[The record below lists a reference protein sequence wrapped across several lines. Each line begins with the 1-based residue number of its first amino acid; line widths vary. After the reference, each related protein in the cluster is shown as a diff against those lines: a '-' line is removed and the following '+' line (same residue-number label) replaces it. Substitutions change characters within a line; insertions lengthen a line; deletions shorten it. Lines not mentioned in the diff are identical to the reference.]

1 MRAFAYLRTSSVTNV
16 GTDKDSDKRQR
27 LAIEAYA
34 TANAIELAGEFYD
47 AAVRG
52 TDPITARPGF
62 AAMLTAIA
70 ENGVRTILVETANR
84 FARDLIVQETGFTY
98 LRDLGVTLVA
108 VDDPDAF
115 IADTPTAV
123 LIRQI
128 LGAIAQFEKASL
140 VVKLKGARDRKRQ
153 LTGRCEGWRPAPEP
167 ARAMAKELRA
177 QNFPLRA
184 IAAHLAAAGYVAPS
198 GKPYL
203 AGSIAAMLKDS
214 WHSTNAVP
222 VTIAGRGSD
231 AGQSLETV

>member
-27 LAIEAYA
+27 LAIDAYA
-34 TANAIELAGEFYD
+34 AANAIEVAGEFYD

-62 AAMLTAIA
+62 AAMLSAIA
-70 ENGVRTILVETANR
+70 ENSVRTILVETVNR

-98 LRDLGVTLVA
+98 LRNLGVTLIA
-108 VDDPDAF
+108 TDDPHAF
-115 IADTPTAV
+115 TSDTPTAV

-128 LGAIAQFEKASL
+128 LGAVAQFEKASL
-140 VVKLKGARDRKRQ
+140 VAKLKGARDRKRQ
-153 LTGRCEGWRPAPEP
+153 LSGRCEGWKPAPES
-167 ARAMAKELRA
+167 ARAMARELRA
-177 QNFPLRA
+177 QNLPLRA
-184 IAAHLAAAGYVAPS
+184 IAAQLAVAGYLAPS

-214 WHSTNAVP
+214 WHGRNAVP
-222 VTIAGRGSD
+222 VTIAASGSNI
-231 AGQSLETV
+231 GELESL